1 MHFQI
6 AGYQRSAETSVIT
19 ETSLNRLLL
28 FLFFILKSS
37 RRSYSV
43 GKGVLKTFTG
53 KHFCWSLFL
62 IKLQALVPAAQVL
75 STEICKIFKNTY
87 LKTTVSPFKSLFIV
101 HEKETVNYFLK
112 KFYHRYL
119 TLF

>member
-53 KHFCWSLFL
+53 KHLCWSLFL
-62 IKLQALVPAAQVL
+62 IKFQALVTAAQVL
-75 STEICKIFKNTY
+75 STQICKTFKNTY
-87 LKTTVSPFKSLFIV
+87 LKTPVSPCKSLFTV
-101 HEKETVNYFLK
+101 HEK
-112 KFYHRYL
+112 
-119 TLF
+119 